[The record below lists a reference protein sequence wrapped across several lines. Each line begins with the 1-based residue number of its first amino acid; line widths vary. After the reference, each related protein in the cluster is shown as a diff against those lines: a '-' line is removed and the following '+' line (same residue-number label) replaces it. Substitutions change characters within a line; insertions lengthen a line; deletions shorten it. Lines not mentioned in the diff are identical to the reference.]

1 MGNPTRK
8 DGRIEP
14 GQKLGTAISARAWN
28 RAQDAADIVLGER
41 PKFGAEG
48 QSAIERA
55 SNIVLVR
62 NDSGADVPWLGVLG
76 LGGPIISPAGG
87 TIGGTNAASDRARE
101 FVRRPVLSGGMPS
114 GTFAVA
120 MEPIPSGAIGRAA
133 VGGVFACRVDIV
145 ADWHGFASARGGDRT
160 QLQSTDCGPLKL
172 LWKEGGT
179 GQNKWAVGVM

>member
-8 DGRIEP
+8 DGRIES
-14 GQKLGTAISARAWN
+14 GQKLSTAISARAWN
-28 RAQDAADIVLGER
+28 RAQDAADIVLDGR
-41 PKFGAEG
+41 SRFGAPS
-48 QSAIERA
+48 QSGVEQA

-76 LGGPIISPAGG
+76 LGGPIISPVGG
-87 TIGGTNAASDRARE
+87 TLGGTDAASDRARE

-120 MEPIPSGAIGRAA
+120 MEPIPAGAIGRAA

-172 LWKEGGT
+172 LWKDGGT

>member
-1 MGNPTRK
+1 VARA

-14 GQKLGTAISARAWN
+14 RQKLSTAISARAWN
-28 RAQDAADIVLGER
+28 RAQDAADIVLGDR
-41 PKFGAEG
+41 TRFGADG
-48 QSAIERA
+48 QSPIERA

-62 NDSGADVPWLGVLG
+62 NDSGGDVPWLGVLG
-76 LGGPIISPAGG
+76 LGAPIISPSGG
-87 TIGGTNAASDRARE
+87 TLGGTDVASELARE
-101 FVRRPVLSGGMPS
+101 FVRRPVLSGGMPI

-179 GQNKWAVGVM
+179 GQDKWAVGLM